1 MQLEHNV
8 HKQPGNMPN
17 LQAEHLSEHSE
28 DFLDFTNS
36 DSPNV
41 KAYESPERTQLRHS
55 GHRSSGIGHT
65 GNPLG
70 IGHTGYP
77 SDHEHG
83 SVRTRHQSDVSRS
96 SRRDSNI
103 HCNTIPLRHAD
114 PGKHSP
120 ALTSC

>member
-28 DFLDFTNS
+28 VFQDFTNF

-41 KAYESPERTQLRHS
+41 KAIESSERTQLPHS
-55 GHRSSGIGHT
+55 GHPPPGIGHT

-70 IGHTGYP
+70 ISHTGNW
-77 SDHEHG
+77 SDQEHG
-83 SVRTRHQSDVSRS
+83 SVRTRLHSDVSRS
-96 SRRDSNI
+96 SRRDSNTFR
-103 HCNTIPLRHAD
+103 NTIW
-114 PGKHSP
+114 K
-120 ALTSC
+120 